1 MNTKPS
7 DSHFS
12 EDELD
17 AVMETVNQLNKT
29 SSRYHPAL
37 VSLHWL
43 LALLILLA
51 LAMGTFLLKEMPNT
65 SPDKIG
71 ALRGHMIMG
80 FVIGALMLIRLV
92 IRNHS
97 SHPYAAST
105 GNALLDQ
112 LRKSAHTG
120 LYVLILAM
128 AASGVAIALL
138 AGLPEIVFTGGAGV
152 LPENFASY
160 PPRTVHGW
168 IAKALM
174 ALIGLHL
181 AGVVYHQFALKDR
194 LLSRMW
200 FGNR

>member
-1 MNTKPS
+1 
-7 DSHFS
+7 
-12 EDELD
+12 
-17 AVMETVNQLNKT
+17 
-29 SSRYHPAL
+29 
-37 VSLHWL
+37 
-43 LALLILLA
+43 
-51 LAMGTFLLKEMPNT
+51 
-65 SPDKIG
+65 
-71 ALRGHMIMG
+71 
-80 FVIGALMLIRLV
+80 
-92 IRNHS
+92 
-97 SHPYAAST
+97 
-105 GNALLDQ
+105 
-112 LRKSAHTG
+112 
-120 LYVLILAM
+120 VLILAM